1 MVSKNPT
8 SFQVEGRSQ
17 TASVRLHPSEE
28 IVSVRLKELGEVED
42 KPLYDSKS
50 EDKKKEKKSR
60 EREATEAQAL
70 LSNRL
75 KEQQLEDRE
84 ANGNGASERPW
95 LAPHIRV
102 KIIDKRKSHGK

>member
-1 MVSKNPT
+1 M
-8 SFQVEGRSQ
+8 EGRSQ

-28 IVSVRLKELGEVED
+28 VVSVRLKELGEVED
-42 KPLYDSKS
+42 KPMYDSKS
-50 EDKKKEKKSR
+50 EDRKKEKKKSR
-60 EREATEAQAL
+60 EREGTEGQAS

-75 KEQQLEDRE
+75 REQQLEDRE

-102 KIIDKRKSHGK
+102 KIIDKRMSHGK